1 MKQRPTTDTISIL
14 HDRYIS
20 TSAKRRRDLDS
31 IRLNMAI
38 ARLIYDL
45 REKAGLTQ
53 GTLARRVGTTQSV
66 ISRLEDADY
75 EGHSLRMLSRI
86 ASALGGTLHISIRV
100 PKRASPRRKTAA

>member
-1 MKQRPTTDTISIL
+1 MKQRPTTDAVRL
-14 HDRYIS
+14 HHDRYGS
-20 TSAKRRRDLDS
+20 AAKRRRDLDA

-53 GTLARRVGTTQSV
+53 GALARRVGTTQSV

-75 EGHSLRMLSRI
+75 EGHTLRMLARI
-86 ASALGGTLHISIRV
+86 ASALGGTLHVSIRV
-100 PKRASPRRKTAA
+100 PRRPAARRKKAA